1 MSRDDRQTDP
11 GCFALDVVRR
21 LQSAGYQALWAG
33 GCVRDRLLGRDPKD
47 YDVAT
52 NATPP
57 EIRRVFARFKTLN
70 IGAAFG
76 VVAVVGPR
84 GAGIVE
90 VVTFRRDADYSD
102 GRHPDQVTFSSPQED
117 AQRRDFTIN
126 GLFYDPLKDEVID
139 YVGGKQDLSARVI
152 RAIGDPK
159 DRFSEDKLRMLRA
172 VRFAAH
178 FRFHLDEQTKAA
190 IASNP
195 GSIGVVSPERI
206 AEEMRLMLTDPT
218 RTTAVRLLAET
229 GLLAAVLPEAS
240 FFASPEGHSAWT
252 ETLQVLGAL
261 APLVTFPAAI
271 SALVRCLPHPST
283 DGEMLRRICHRWRLS
298 NLETDSTIWLVL
310 HEPTIRRA
318 RQVPWPVLQRLL
330 IAEPID
336 QLLGLAEAVAKVVDG
351 RADSIEFCREKLRL
365 PPGELNPAPL
375 LTGHDL
381 IDHGIPPGKDFQRL
395 LTAARDAQLEKQIV
409 TKQQALA
416 LVDQLRS
423 ETPS

>member
-1 MSRDDRQTDP
+1 MSHDDRQTDS
-11 GCFALDVVRR
+11 GRFALDVVRR

-33 GCVRDRLLGRDPKD
+33 GCVRDRLSGRDPKD

-57 EIRRVFARFKTLN
+57 EIRRLFARFKTLD
-70 IGAAFG
+70 IGAEFG

-84 GAGIVE
+84 GVGNVE

-102 GRHPDQVTFSSPQED
+102 GRHPDEVTFSSAQED

-139 YVGGKQDLSARVI
+139 YVGGRQDLSARVI
-152 RAIGDPK
+152 RAIGDPEA
-159 DRFSEDKLRMLRA
+159 RFREDKLRMLRA

-178 FRFHLDEQTKAA
+178 FQFHLDEPTKAA
-190 IASNP
+190 IAANP
-195 GSIGVVSPERI
+195 GSIRVVSPERI
-206 AEEMRLMLTDPT
+206 AEEMRLMLADPA
-218 RTTAVRLLAET
+218 RAAAVRLLAET

-240 FFASPEGHSAWT
+240 YFASPEGQADWT

-261 APLVTFPAAI
+261 GPPVTFPAAL
-271 SALVRCLPHPST
+271 SALIRCLPQPST
-283 DGEMLRRICHRWRLS
+283 DREMLRRICHRWKLS
-298 NLETDSTIWLVL
+298 NQETDSTVWLVL
-310 HEPTIRRA
+310 HEPTIHRA
-318 RQVPWPVLQRLL
+318 RQVPWPALQRLL
-330 IAEPID
+330 ITESID

-351 RADSIEFCREKLRL
+351 QVDAIEFCREKLRL
-365 PPGELNPAPL
+365 PPGELNPPPL

-381 IDHGIPPGKDFQRL
+381 IDHGIRPGKDFQRL
-395 LTAARDAQLEKQIV
+395 LTSVRDAQLEKQIV

-416 LVDQLRS
+416 LVDHLRS
-423 ETPS
+423 SQ